1 MVDSTLVYL
10 LAGALVT
17 GFSKFS
23 IGGMGL
29 LILPILMVAFPGPEA
44 LGIILPM
51 YIITDLM
58 AAGSYRKDISW
69 PIILR
74 IMPLTITGVVVGG
87 WFLSGVDASQFTGLL
102 AFIIVLML
110 LLGVYLDRSEADFM
124 RHPLSANIIGCVG
137 GFVSIVSNAAGPL
150 VSLYLM
156 EQGLSKRAYISTRAW
171 AFLLI
176 NLSKVPLLWSL
187 GLLTTESITIS
198 FQGIPGLVLGAC
210 IGYWVVGK
218 LKLTQFK
225 WLIRIMATIAAIKL
239 LLIG

>member
-1 MVDSTLVYL
+1 
-10 LAGALVT
+10 
-17 GFSKFS
+17 
-23 IGGMGL
+23 
-29 LILPILMVAFPGPEA
+29 
-44 LGIILPM
+44 
-51 YIITDLM
+51 
-58 AAGSYRKDISW
+58 
-69 PIILR
+69 
-74 IMPLTITGVVVGG
+74 
-87 WFLSGVDASQFTGLL
+87 
-102 AFIIVLML
+102 
-110 LLGVYLDRSEADFM
+110 M